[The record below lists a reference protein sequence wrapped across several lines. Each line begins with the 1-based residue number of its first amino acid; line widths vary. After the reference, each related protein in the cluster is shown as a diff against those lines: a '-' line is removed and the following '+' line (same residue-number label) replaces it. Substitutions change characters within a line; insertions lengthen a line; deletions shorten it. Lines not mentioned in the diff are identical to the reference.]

1 MTLKY
6 AVFIIFLVLLV
17 PAALVPA
24 AAFPDTTGDRA
35 EGTARALE
43 EKGLSPLLV
52 TGLVSMVP
60 VFELRGGIPVG
71 VAALKQNPFIVYI
84 IAVIFNLLPVIP
96 VLLLLNPVKKLLE
109 NVPVFRGFF
118 NFLTAKAEKNKRI
131 VEKYEELGL
140 MLFVAVPLP
149 VTGAWTGSLIAVVMG
164 LKVMKSFLF
173 ITLGVMIA
181 GIIVTFLTLLGR
193 TGIALAAV
201 IIAGFVSFYT
211 VKIVTERN
219 KLSKKGEK

>member
-1 MTLKY
+1 MKNALKY
-6 AVFIIFLVLLV
+6 FMFILLVAVLL
-17 PAALVPA
+17 PTAALPETA
-24 AAFPDTTGDRA
+24 GDRA
-35 EGTARALE
+35 ADAAHALK

-71 VAALKQNPFIVYI
+71 IAVLKQSPILVYI
-84 IAVIFNLLPVIP
+84 IAVIFNLIPVIP
-96 VLLLLNPVKKLLE
+96 VLLFLNPIKRLLE

-131 VEKYEELGL
+131 VEKYEEFGL
-140 MLFVAVPLP
+140 MLFVAIPLP

-173 ITLGVMIA
+173 ISLGVIIA
-181 GIIVTFLTLLGR
+181 GIIVTLLTMLGT
-193 TGIALAAV
+193 TGIVLAAL
-201 IIAGFVSFYT
+201 IIAGFTSFY
-211 VKIVTERN
+211 VVNIILERK
-219 KLSKKGEK
+219 KLSAKEEK